1 MRNDVLK
8 LELGQPYY
16 LAFKYSHGKPYQ
28 SPMGNGYTYTLVD
41 GRVCF
46 FPPEADA
53 AIQALGPNPG
63 KPVRITKRKEGANIA
78 WDVELVDR
86 PDGTVKVLTGGSG
99 ESFGKEASRPVG
111 EQHCPNGNTNSS
123 APPAPPAW
131 GMSILRQALFAVID
145 DAYEA
150 ETYAAGKGL
159 AIRFSGED
167 IRCMANTAVI
177 NTAQGRG

>member
-1 MRNDVLK
+1 MQNNILK
-8 LELGQPYY
+8 FEPDQPQIIKLKYRTGK
-16 LAFKYSHGKPYQ
+16 AFNK
-28 SPMGNGYTYTLVD
+28 NGYQGFTYTTVSGLLA
-41 GRVCF
+41 F
-46 FPPEADA
+46 FPPEVNKE
-53 AIQALGPNPG
+53 IQALHIDAGQPI
-63 KPVRITKRKEGANIA
+63 RITKKSSGA
-78 WDVELVDR
+78 WDIERVAGEPSSESVHPQVSCASVDSASG
-86 PDGTVKVLTGGSG
+86 DG
-99 ESFGKEASRPVG
+99 AQR
-111 EQHCPNGNTNSS
+111 QHYPNATTNGS
-123 APPAPPAW
+123 APPMQPAW